1 MKRFIYRV
9 RGDGLYILDIRETDD
24 RIKTAARFLSQYEAP
39 KILVVTSRQY
49 GQYPARKFAETIGGI
64 AATGRFIPGKLTN
77 QNLNGYMEPEV
88 VVVTDP
94 IGDSQAI
101 KEAVQCGIPIV
112 ALCDTNNMT
121 SYIDLVI
128 PTNNKGRK
136 ALSMIYYLLT
146 REMLTTPRYYHVSHR
161 RGLRDR
167 TLNIRSKRGISD
179 EDSHLRSRRNVLSEG
194 SPSSRAAAG
203 EVVRRQGD
211 RPVMQRGLSPP
222 MPGIRTPER
231 LQPVAYGAI
240 PRLFSGTFH
249 RHRAQPPGLS
259 DLYLADPVGDTSR
272 NR

>member
-1 MKRFIYRV
+1 MTENEMEIELNEPLVPVEEYLAAGIHIGTQQKSKDMKRFIYRV

-49 GQYPARKFAETIGGI
+49 GQYPAKKFAETIGGT
-64 AATGRFIPGKLTN
+64 AATGRFIPGMLTN

-101 KEAVQCGIPIV
+101 KEAVQCGTPIV

-121 SYIDLVI
+121 SYVDLVI

-146 REMLTTPRYYHVSHR
+146 REI
-161 RGLRDR
+161 LR
-167 TLNIRSKRGISD
+167 IRGISTSLTL
-179 EDSHLRSRRNVLSEG
+179 EDFETEL
-194 SPSSRAAAG
+194 
-203 EVVRRQGD
+203 
-211 RPVMQRGLSPP
+211 
-222 MPGIRTPER
+222 
-231 LQPVAYGAI
+231 
-240 PRLFSGTFH
+240 
-249 RHRAQPPGLS
+249 
-259 DLYLADPVGDTSR
+259 
-272 NR
+272 

>member
-1 MKRFIYRV
+1 MTENEIEIELNEPLVPVEEYLAAGIHIGTQQKSKDMKRFIYRV
-9 RGDGLYILDIRETDD
+9 RGDGLYILDIRETDE

-49 GQYPARKFAETIGGI
+49 GQYPAKKFAETIGGT
-64 AATGRFIPGKLTN
+64 AATGRFIPGMHTN

-121 SYIDLVI
+121 SYVDLVI

-146 REMLTTPRYYHVSHR
+146 REI
-161 RGLRDR
+161 LR
-167 TLNIRSKRGISD
+167 IRGIATSLTL
-179 EDSHLRSRRNVLSEG
+179 EDFETEL
-194 SPSSRAAAG
+194 
-203 EVVRRQGD
+203 
-211 RPVMQRGLSPP
+211 
-222 MPGIRTPER
+222 
-231 LQPVAYGAI
+231 
-240 PRLFSGTFH
+240 
-249 RHRAQPPGLS
+249 
-259 DLYLADPVGDTSR
+259 
-272 NR
+272 

>member
-1 MKRFIYRV
+1 HFLENRCCWRGENCKIERTHTNRGTDSMTENEIEIELNEPLVPVEEYLAAGIHIGTQQKSKDMKRFIYRV
-9 RGDGLYILDIRETDD
+9 RGDGLYILDIRETDE

-49 GQYPARKFAETIGGI
+49 GQYPAKKFAETIGGT
-64 AATGRFIPGKLTN
+64 AATGRFIPGMLTN

-121 SYIDLVI
+121 SYVDLVI

-146 REMLTTPRYYHVSHR
+146 
-161 RGLRDR
+161 
-167 TLNIRSKRGISD
+167 
-179 EDSHLRSRRNVLSEG
+179 
-194 SPSSRAAAG
+194 
-203 EVVRRQGD
+203 
-211 RPVMQRGLSPP
+211 
-222 MPGIRTPER
+222 
-231 LQPVAYGAI
+231 
-240 PRLFSGTFH
+240 
-249 RHRAQPPGLS
+249 
-259 DLYLADPVGDTSR
+259 
-272 NR
+272 